1 MNRENIYFSHDA
13 NAMSDPKCML
23 LIEQLGMEGYGMFWG
38 LVEMLRQQPEYKM
51 SLRLIPALANRFK
64 VSESKLKTVVSG
76 YGLFVIE
83 NDEFF
88 FSRSLRERMELM
100 EYKKIQRSIAG
111 KKAISARWSKKKA
124 LPSPSNAS
132 EKLEDDT
139 NVIRTYNERNT
150 NSYQRKEIELSTT
163 NVVSNSCIS
172 YSNKDSSND
181 KDSLEDKERGNFEKS
196 ESSDSSKSKAKAFSP
211 PSISEIESYCRERN
225 NGIDAEWFHDFYQS
239 KNWMVGKS
247 KMKDW
252 KASVRTWER
261 RMKNEKKQQS
271 GSSQYEEL

>member
-51 SLRLIPALANRFK
+51 SLLLIPALANRFK
-64 VSESKLKTVVSG
+64 VSESKLKTVVLG

-100 EYKKIQRSIAG
+100 LEKRERRVNAG
-111 KKAISARWSKKKA
+111 KLSGQARRMKA
-124 LPSPSNAS
+124 LNMKNEQCSN
-132 EKLEDDT
+132 
-139 NVIRTYNERNT
+139 NVQTMFKQSSNNT
-150 NSYQRKEIELSTT
+150 EQRKEIELSTT

-211 PSISEIESYCRERN
+211 PSIFEIESYCRERN

>member
-1 MNRENIYFSHDA
+1 
-13 NAMSDPKCML
+13 
-23 LIEQLGMEGYGMFWG
+23 
-38 LVEMLRQQPEYKM
+38 M
-51 SLRLIPALANRFK
+51 SLLLIPALANRFK

-163 NVVSNSCIS
+163 N
-172 YSNKDSSND
+172 KDSSND

-211 PSISEIESYCRERN
+211 PSIFEIESYCRERN

>member
-51 SLRLIPALANRFK
+51 SLLLIPALANRFK

-132 EKLEDDT
+132 EK
-139 NVIRTYNERNT
+139 
-150 NSYQRKEIELSTT
+150 IELSTT

-211 PSISEIESYCRERN
+211 PSIFEIESYCRERN

>member
-51 SLRLIPALANRFK
+51 SLLLIPALANRFK

-124 LPSPSNAS
+124 LPSPSKAN

-150 NSYQRKEIELSTT
+150 NLYQRKEIELSTT

-172 YSNKDSSND
+172 YSNKDSYSD
-181 KDSLEDKERGNFEKS
+181 KDSLKDKERGNFEKS

-211 PSISEIESYCRERN
+211 PSISEIESYCKERN